1 MSAVIPDPASEAL
14 TSAPAPA
21 TTSRGMAAA
30 GRADPPRVA
39 PYLLALPH
47 FLVLLV
53 FLVLPVA
60 AIVVVSF
67 WEFNG
72 FTLVPGFTLDNYTDL
87 FRGAAYRAT
96 YLNTLKFAAIV
107 WAATLVIGFPIAY
120 FLAFHVKS
128 VPIRTALFLVCTV
141 PFLTSNIIRSI
152 SWIPFL
158 GRNGILN
165 GALMASGLT
174 DRPLDIF
181 LYSDF
186 SVVLAMVHLYTLYM
200 IVPIFNTMLRI
211 DTSLLEAARDAGA
224 SELRAIFEVVVPLSA
239 PGIAIGTIFVV
250 SLALGDFMTVRL
262 MSGGQASS
270 VGLSIQNQIT
280 SLQYPLAA
288 ANAVLLL
295 VLTLTIVAILLRIVD
310 IRKEL

>member
-1 MSAVIPDPASEAL
+1 
-14 TSAPAPA
+14 
-21 TTSRGMAAA
+21 
-30 GRADPPRVA
+30 
-39 PYLLALPH
+39 
-47 FLVLLV
+47 
-53 FLVLPVA
+53 
-60 AIVVVSF
+60 
-67 WEFNG
+67 
-72 FTLVPGFTLDNYTDL
+72 
-87 FRGAAYRAT
+87 
-96 YLNTLKFAAIV
+96 
-107 WAATLVIGFPIAY
+107 
-120 FLAFHVKS
+120 
-128 VPIRTALFLVCTV
+128 
-141 PFLTSNIIRSI
+141 
-152 SWIPFL
+152 
-158 GRNGILN
+158 
-165 GALMASGLT
+165 MASGLT